1 MINIFDFFEI
11 FSIQEEM
18 TNVVAGVTVNS
29 GELSIDSALL
39 ENGELFRCKIDDQ
52 VRTFI

>member
-1 MINIFDFFEI
+1 
-11 FSIQEEM
+11 M
-18 TNVVAGVTVNS
+18 TNVVAGVTVNG
-29 GELSIDSALL
+29 GELSIDLALL